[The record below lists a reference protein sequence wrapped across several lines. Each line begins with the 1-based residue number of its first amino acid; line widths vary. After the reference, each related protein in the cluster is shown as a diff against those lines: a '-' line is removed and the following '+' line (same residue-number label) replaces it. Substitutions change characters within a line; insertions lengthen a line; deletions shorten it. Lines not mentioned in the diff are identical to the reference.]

1 MPRTLPVLW
10 KFGKRSIPTR
20 LPSAIVILFTLIVLK
35 CLSSNYFPF
44 CYALLSI
51 SGRAGRFSC
60 KSTLRTQ
67 GSEKASVESAA
78 RPGYPNFGGTRKF
91 VEAHGRRR
99 RRKVEWHLTFLL
111 SAVTSHRKTPP
122 CRGSMLTRVN

>member
-1 MPRTLPVLW
+1 M
-10 KFGKRSIPTR
+10 PTR

-60 KSTLRTQ
+60 KPKLRTQ
-67 GSEKASVESAA
+67 GSEKASVESSQDRDTQIFEAGENLGGSRAQTQTESGAA
-78 RPGYPNFGGTRKF
+78 LDVPPVRSNFARKNAF
-91 VEAHGRRR
+91 LPRLNAHKSELGNG
-99 RRKVEWHLTFLL
+99 KDFLIFD
-111 SAVTSHRKTPP
+111 
-122 CRGSMLTRVN
+122 